1 MRLFITGVKHSG
13 KSTWAR
19 IIAARLGVERADSD
33 ELMLA
38 RGIKSVREFYKSEG
52 PEAFMKAELDAV
64 SSYISSHDDFVLSL
78 GGGAADNKALM
89 DLIASSGTLV
99 YLQRD
104 EDLLLKRMLT
114 HGIPAFLDADDV
126 EASFHR
132 LFVRR
137 DGIYREYADVIIDL
151 GPYRPVESQED
162 EVMRRIQEVL

>member
-33 ELMLA
+33 ELILA
-38 RGIKSVREFYKSEG
+38 SGIESIRDFYRNEG
-52 PEAFMKAELDAV
+52 PGAFMKAELDAV
-64 SSYISSHDDFVLSL
+64 TSYIKSHDDFVLSL

-99 YLQRD
+99 YLRRD
-104 EDLLLKRMLT
+104 EDLLLKRILT
-114 HGIPAFLDADDV
+114 NGIPAFLDADDV

-137 DGIYREYADVIIDL
+137 DATYREHADIIIDL
-151 GPYRPVESQED
+151 GPYKPVESQED